1 MGAGLVARG
10 PPGDPPRRMPLERR
24 YSREHTWAERRDGA
38 VLVGLTAYAVD
49 RLGALTQLQL
59 SAAPDQQIAPGR
71 AIGSL
76 ESDKTVIDLYSPIG
90 GRVLAINEA
99 LVRAPELLQ
108 DDCYLEGWLLRLE
121 PADPGEFLGLLDATA
136 YSLLLKTRA
145 ADL

>member
-1 MGAGLVARG
+1 M
-10 PPGDPPRRMPLERR
+10 
-24 YSREHTWAERRDGA
+24 
-38 VLVGLTAYAVD
+38 
-49 RLGALTQLQL
+49 
-59 SAAPDQQIAPGR
+59 
-71 AIGSL
+71 
-76 ESDKTVIDLYSPIG
+76 IDLYSPIG